1 MQAWDQ
7 WQPRIQNG
15 NKAVLTTF
23 GLGAVQGAPEAQGVS
38 GSLTATFWELIRVP
52 FLHAELIWGIVPL
65 YFGWV
70 VNELTS
76 SKANFSTAVQTGFV
90 LLWAGA
96 QWVWQS
102 TTSGGP
108 KVAAGVWIPVN
119 WGVTGVVLILGAL
132 ALWSGL
138 RRRYPKGMRFLGH
151 TRFAGYFMIAVF
163 PVQAGHLAW
172 SWQRVAAIVVFA
184 LPVWMLV
191 HLALWPLRRR

>member
-1 MQAWDQ
+1 MATSESVPW
-7 WQPRIQNG
+7 G
-15 NKAVLTTF
+15 NLFNTF
-23 GLGAVQGAPEAQGVS
+23 GLGAKERCPEAEQVT
-38 GSLTATFWELIRVP
+38 GSLTGTFWELIRVP
-52 FLHAELIWGIVPL
+52 FLHTDLVWGIVPL

-70 VNELTS
+70 VSELTS
-76 SKANFSTAVQTGFV
+76 SKANFSTAIQTGFA

-102 TTSGGP
+102 SSP
-108 KVAAGVWIPVN
+108 KVAEGGWIPVN
-119 WGVTGVVLILGAL
+119 WGVTGVVLLLGAL

-138 RRRYPKGMRFLGH
+138 RRKYPKGMRFLGH

-191 HLALWPLRRR
+191 NFALWPLRRK